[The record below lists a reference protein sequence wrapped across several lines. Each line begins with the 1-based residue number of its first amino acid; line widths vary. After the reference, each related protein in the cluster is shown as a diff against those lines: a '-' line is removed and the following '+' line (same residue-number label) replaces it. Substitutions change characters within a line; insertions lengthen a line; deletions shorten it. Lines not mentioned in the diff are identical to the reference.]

1 MIPVLYEAKETRFRT
16 FGLGEIADAYEIKVT
31 RERNGN
37 YSLYIKYP
45 LDGVFASVFKEEMKI
60 KSDAGRRTKWQT
72 FEINRV
78 LRNSKDH
85 IEIFARHISMRTQDI
100 ALKPFVNGSSIGAES
115 ALEVWKENLVGD
127 DKFDVKSD
135 ILTLGS
141 FNWEIDKIGNARGAL
156 GGVAGSI
163 LDVYGGEYE
172 FDNRTII
179 LRKQM
184 GRKAPTV
191 LEYGRNIVSVEEERL
206 LDGNY
211 TSIYPYVRYTPQPK
225 PQEEAPGKPHVGEH
239 KQPEEQLVTLP
250 EFILDGQYLSLYAQR
265 RIQMVDLSSHFNDDK
280 NKKEPTVEEIRKL
293 AQKYLKD
300 NNVGAPKVSIEV
312 DYIDLSQTLDYQD
325 FRVMEEVELCD
336 IVPLYYPKFGI
347 TTETE
352 KVVEIVYD
360 VYTDSNHTIK
370 LGTIGQSISKSLT
383 GGVSER
389 INALENNQKVIV
401 NNQKQ
406 FELNLPKYLLDING
420 NRVWYEKPDDNIEH
434 KIGDYWFE
442 KNGKYQ
448 RTWIWDGK
456 QWVKVLDTEDLNFAQ
471 RAYDAAIAEFEKAKK
486 AQEEINQR
494 TDKELEEFRATLK
507 NLALPE
513 EAIKKITDA
522 IKVEDIP
529 SIKQSFDD
537 LKNKVSETSET
548 SRLNAEIIGTDGKT
562 RYNKNL
568 LVGDPNRTKTYDQ
581 DYIEVEANAGGFRRG
596 ETYTISFSQTCELLQ
611 KVAITLTQA
620 NNKGLKLVLTPTKA
634 KMEPQTFDLTEDK
647 EVINVYPFSYTV
659 LVTSDWYKSKQIDL
673 TASDKQELALGM
685 TYKEVVDG
693 NNADLVLDWAENPD
707 IIFDGNGGI

>member
-1 MIPVLYEAKETRFRT
+1 
-16 FGLGEIADAYEIKVT
+16 
-31 RERNGN
+31 
-37 YSLYIKYP
+37 
-45 LDGVFASVFKEEMKI
+45 
-60 KSDAGRRTKWQT
+60 
-72 FEINRV
+72 
-78 LRNSKDH
+78 
-85 IEIFARHISMRTQDI
+85 MRTQDI
-100 ALKPFVNGSSIGAES
+100 ALKPFVSGSSIDAES
-115 ALEVWKENLVGD
+115 ALEVWRDNLVGD
-127 DKFDVKSD
+127 DTFDVKSD

-141 FNWEIDKIGNARGAL
+141 FNWEVDKIGNARGAL

-179 LRKQM
+179 LHKQM

-225 PQEEAPGKPHVGEH
+225 PQEEASGKPHIGEQE
-239 KQPEEQLVTLP
+239 QPEEQLVTLP
-250 EFILDGQYLSLYAQR
+250 EFILDGQYLDLYAQR
-265 RIQMVDLSSHFNDDK
+265 RIQMVDLSSHFNDD
-280 NKKEPTVEEIRKL
+280 KKEPTVEEIRKL

-300 NNVGAPKVSIEV
+300 NNVGAPKISIEV

-383 GGVSER
+383 GGVTQR
-389 INALENNQKVIV
+389 IETLENNQKVIT
-401 NNQKQ
+401 NNQQQ
-406 FELNLPKYLLDING
+406 FELNLPKYLNDLNG
-420 NRVWYEKPDDNIEH
+420 TKIWYEKPDDNVEH
-434 KIGDYWFE
+434 KIGDFWFE

-448 RTWIWDGK
+448 RTWVWDGN
-456 QWVKVLDTEDLNFAQ
+456 QWVKIIDTEDLNPNQ
-471 RAYDAAIAEFEKAKK
+471 RAFDEAMAEIEKLK
-486 AQEEINQR
+486 QHQRELDERNQ
-494 TDKELEEFRATLK
+494 KELEEFRETLK
-507 NLALPE
+507 NLSLPE
-513 EAIKKITDA
+513 EAIKKITEA
-522 IKVEDIP
+522 IKVDDIP

-548 SRLNAEIIGTDGKT
+548 ARLNAEIIGTDGKT

-568 LVGDPNRTKTYDQ
+568 LVGDPNRVKKIDE
-581 DYIEVEANAGGFRRG
+581 DFIEVEANDGGFRRG
-596 ETYTISFSQTCELLQ
+596 ETYTISFSQTCELLK

-620 NNKGLKLVLTPTKA
+620 NNKGVKLVLIPTKA
-634 KMEPQTFDLTEDK
+634 KMEAQTFNLSKDK
-647 EVINVYPFSYTV
+647 EVISVYPLSYRAV
-659 LVTSDWYKSKQIDL
+659 LTGDWYKSKQIEL
-673 TASDKQELALGM
+673 NAAEVQNLALEM
-685 TYKEVVDG
+685 SYRDVVDS
-693 NNADLVLDWAENPD
+693 NNASLILDWSPNPD
-707 IIFDGNGGI
+707 VIFDGNGGS